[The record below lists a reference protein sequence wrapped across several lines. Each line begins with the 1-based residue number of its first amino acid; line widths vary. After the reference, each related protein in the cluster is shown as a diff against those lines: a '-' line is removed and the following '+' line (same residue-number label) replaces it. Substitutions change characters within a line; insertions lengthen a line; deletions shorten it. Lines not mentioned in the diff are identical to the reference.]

1 MLEQMTERIIMIDA
15 HIHLSDKRFDSDRDI
30 LLSQAQEAGVK
41 GFFSV
46 STRPEEWSKTMAL
59 SRKCSAIRPFIG
71 THPWYASHHDD
82 VLLKRMLISSPT
94 AGVGEIGL
102 DSLKG
107 EQTQESVFENQLI
120 IAAELNRPCVIHCV
134 KSFDMIAAILKR
146 LKTKPSALLFHGFSG
161 TLSQADFLSR
171 FNAYFSFS
179 GSVLK
184 ENKDKLR
191 AVLAAL
197 PADRLLAETD
207 APDMLPPEKYR
218 RPDRNGRNIPVNLP
232 LIIQGISD
240 IRGVDAPSLTSL
252 LHENAERFLSGK

>member
-1 MLEQMTERIIMIDA
+1 MTERIFMIDA
-15 HIHLSDKRFDSDRDI
+15 HIHLTDERFDSDRDV
-30 LLSQAQEAGVK
+30 LLSQAQKAGVK
-41 GFFSV
+41 DFFCV
-46 STRPEEWSKTMAL
+46 STRPEEWSKTIVL
-59 SRKCSAIRPFIG
+59 SQKNTAIHPFIG
-71 THPWYASHHDD
+71 THPWYASSHDD
-82 VLLKRMLISSPT
+82 ILFKKMLTSCPS

-107 EQTQESVFENQLI
+107 ERTQESVFESQLT

-134 KSFDMIAAILKR
+134 KSFDKIAAILKK
-146 LKTKPSALLFHGFSG
+146 LKTKPAALLFHGFSG
-161 TLSQADFLSR
+161 TLPQAFFLSR

-197 PADRLLAETD
+197 PVDRLLTETD
-207 APDMLPPEKYR
+207 APDMIPPEKYR
-218 RPDRNGRNIPVNLP
+218 HPDRNGRNIPANLP

-240 IRGVDAPSLTSL
+240 IRGVDTLSLISL
-252 LHENAERFLSGK
+252 LRQNAERFLAGK